1 MYHLLMR
8 VGGYYTPIR
17 NKFVQVQIH
26 VNFLCDLLILCIYM
40 GDGSLMYTA
49 SLTGLEA
56 KQFLNFFCVKKLNP

>member
-26 VNFLCDLLILCIYM
+26 VNFLCDLLI
-40 GDGSLMYTA
+40 
-49 SLTGLEA
+49 
-56 KQFLNFFCVKKLNP
+56 VKTPTQPQHNGWVLHNKLNVSNISAVTDPILMKL